1 MQSEPYHY
9 ENYGWEE
16 SKDQMESLYGQAI
29 LKAALGKDHIGRV
42 SKKGLWE
49 ISHFYLIFKK
59 FIHQ

>member
-29 LKAALGKDHIGRV
+29 LKAALGKEEYRQSIKEGIMGNF
-42 SKKGLWE
+42 SFL
-49 ISHFYLIFKK
+49 FNT
-59 FIHQ
+59 